1 MSLKVYEYAKCST
14 CQKALKYLDKKKIA
28 YEKIDITLHPPSFSE
43 IKKMAKAVGLK
54 RLFNTSGLVY
64 KEMKL
69 SAKLPEISEEECL
82 KLLASN
88 GRLIKR
94 PFLLKGEQA
103 LVGFKEEEW
112 KKVF

>member
-1 MSLKVYEYAKCST
+1 MKLKVYEYAKCST
-14 CQKALKYLDKKKIA
+14 CQKALKFLEKKKVS
-28 YEKIDITLHPPSFSE
+28 YEKIDITSQPPSLSE
-43 IKKMAKAVGLK
+43 LKKMAKAVGLK

-69 SAKLPEISEEECL
+69 SEKLPQMSEEESL

-88 GRLIKR
+88 GRLVKR
-94 PFLLKGEQA
+94 PFLIQGDVA
-103 LVGFKEEEW
+103 LVGFKEDEW